1 MDSESRYNL
10 EIDRCKGLKPR
21 LENAERVDKVHVA
34 KEYSYWTHQHAGD
47 GWVLIGDAFGFIDP
61 LYSSGVYFALVMGD
75 RASQAVNAGLANN
88 DCSGAQLGSWC
99 EDFKE
104 GSTLI
109 RKLVEAF
116 YTKEFSFAGFL
127 KDNPQYQGNLTDLL
141 IGRIFYDGAG
151 GIFNDMDSAVSQARS
166 TNAMAG

>member
-1 MDSESRYNL
+1 
-10 EIDRCKGLKPR
+10 
-21 LENAERVDKVHVA
+21 
-34 KEYSYWTHQHAGD
+34 SYWTTQHSGN

-75 RASQAVNAGLANN
+75 RASESVNEAFRNG
-88 DCSGAQLGSWC
+88 DFSGQQLGSWC
-99 EDFKE
+99 ENFKH

-151 GIFNDMDSAVSQARS
+151 NIFQDMDEAVSS
-166 TNAMAG
+166 VKSSAMAS